1 MTLLFL
7 LDHVGFGEASLDI
20 RQRALEGNIVGNN
33 IKSREA
39 FIGKDL
45 LLSDGPNS
53 KSVTLLAH
61 FPSRETLRNAT

>member
-33 IKSREA
+33 IKSGEG
-39 FIGKDL
+39 FYWK
-45 LLSDGPNS
+45 GP
-53 KSVTLLAH
+53 
-61 FPSRETLRNAT
+61 PSF